1 MRKIAPDG
9 TLIRRFLFG
18 FPMNGPVGLVYGAD
32 SGLYIGNFTDRK
44 IHLWKFDSLKYIAT
58 VPGPL
63 NTSLGFITEAHGLL
77 YGTTF
82 QSNQVYEINPNYL
95 DSTRLLAGS
104 SAGNTDGPVAVAKF
118 NRPNGIYASRGGD
131 SLLISD
137 FTTGNI
143 RMITGL
149 TTGIIQE
156 KLIELNTMLYPNP
169 SKEAF
174 NIKSDEVILSIKI
187 YSILG
192 KLVFQKQ
199 HISAKSF
206 KVEALLPKGNYILT
220 LITAKGIQNKK
231 FIVN

>member
-1 MRKIAPDG
+1 
-9 TLIRRFLFG
+9 
-18 FPMNGPVGLVYGAD
+18 
-32 SGLYIGNFTDRK
+32 
-44 IHLWKFDSLKYIAT
+44 
-58 VPGPL
+58 
-63 NTSLGFITEAHGLL
+63 
-77 YGTTF
+77 
-82 QSNQVYEINPNYL
+82 
-95 DSTRLLAGS
+95 
-104 SAGNTDGPVAVAKF
+104 
-118 NRPNGIYASRGGD
+118 
-131 SLLISD
+131 
-137 FTTGNI
+137 
-143 RMITGL
+143 
-149 TTGIIQE
+149 
-156 KLIELNTMLYPNP
+156 MLYPNP